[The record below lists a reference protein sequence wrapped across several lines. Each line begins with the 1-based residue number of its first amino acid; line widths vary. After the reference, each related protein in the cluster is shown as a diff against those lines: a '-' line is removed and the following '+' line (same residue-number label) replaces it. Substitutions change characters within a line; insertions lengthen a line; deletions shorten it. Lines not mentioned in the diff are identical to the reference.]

1 MRMGQLYLAG
11 KGEVK
16 PMLLGHN
23 RAGLTALAHFGALI
37 GCIIDVHGFWLIT
50 LLIQFDGL

>member
-1 MRMGQLYLAG
+1 MGQLYLAG